1 MTIPKVQLVMLPL
14 SNWKVARVIRFRF
27 KHHLCD
33 CGGTI
38 VYTRPFTITYTRIPQ
53 IQLIL
58 VFLQRYRISIL
69 MCKLITKTLY
79 GIQVTLICK
88 RFMLEVDLK
97 RTLSSE

>member
-1 MTIPKVQLVMLPL
+1 MSTPNVQLVMLPIPD
-14 SNWKVARVIRFRF
+14 WKVARVIRFRF

-33 CGGTI
+33 CGGT
-38 VYTRPFTITYTRIPQ
+38 IPQ

-79 GIQVTLICK
+79 GTPATLTCK
-88 RFMLEVDLK
+88 RFMMEVDLK
-97 RTLSSE
+97 QTLLSE

>member
-1 MTIPKVQLVMLPL
+1 MSTPNVQLVMLPIPD
-14 SNWKVARVIRFRF
+14 WKVARVIRFRF

-38 VYTRPFTITYTRIPQ
+38 VYTRPFTITYKRIPQ

-79 GIQVTLICK
+79 GTPATLTCK
-88 RFMLEVDLK
+88 RFMMEVDLK
-97 RTLSSE
+97 QTLLSE